1 MKEKS
6 ILIAEDNLQFSGLLY
21 NCLKKLTGNI
31 INVENGKQALE
42 EIEKKCPTIL
52 LLDLQLPETTGIE
65 ILKEVENT
73 NIKVIVVSGERVL
86 LNKIPIK
93 SYDFIKCVLI
103 KPVDLETIFSN
114 VNYLLLE
121 IEESNNIEKLQ
132 KILDEFDFNRAT
144 GGFHYL
150 VECLEEIIRNP
161 LHLKNIEKYVY
172 TVIAQKYNHSN
183 INKIK

>member
-1 MKEKS
+1 MYKVRCDKYEKKS

-144 GGFHYL
+144 RGFLYL
-150 VECLEEIIRNP
+150 TEA
-161 LHLKNIEKYVY
+161 Y
-172 TVIAQKYNHSN
+172 
-183 INKIK
+183 